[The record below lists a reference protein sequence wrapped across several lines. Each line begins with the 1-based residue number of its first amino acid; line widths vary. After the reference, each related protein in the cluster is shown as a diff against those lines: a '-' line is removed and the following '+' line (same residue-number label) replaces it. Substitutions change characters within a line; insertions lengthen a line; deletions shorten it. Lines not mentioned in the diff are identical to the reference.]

1 MKILS
6 VYIADSIIDFV
17 KGKLL
22 TNNNGHDWKH
32 VERVLNNATK
42 IIPETNANSKIVYT
56 SICMHDLIDY
66 KVTDDIQKEIRDI
79 EHALNNAQYST
90 DEIIE
95 IIDIISSI
103 SFSKHKVLTT
113 INQMVVSDA
122 DKLDALGSMG
132 IIRTI
137 QYGQSVGRPFYE
149 EDNLL
154 VRDNKVSFNKSTLTS
169 LSHFYDKLLKLPDLM
184 YTEKGREIALKR
196 FKIIKDFLDSFYEEL
211 N

>member
-1 MKILS
+1 MEMLS
-6 VYIADSIIDFV
+6 VFIADSIVDFV
-17 KGKLL
+17 KIKLL

-32 VERVLNNATK
+32 IERVLNNASK
-42 IIPETNANSKIVYT
+42 IISGTTANPKIVYT
-56 SICMHDLIDY
+56 SICLHDLIDY
-66 KVTDDIQKEIRDI
+66 KVTNDISNELKEI
-79 EHALNNAQYST
+79 EYTLNKAQYT
-90 DEIIE
+90 TWEINE

-103 SFSKHKVLTT
+103 SFSKHQVLTS

-149 EDNLL
+149 DDNLL
-154 VRDNKVSFNKSTLTS
+154 IQDNKISFNKSTLTS
-169 LSHFYDKLLKLPDLM
+169 LSHFYDKLLKLPELM
-184 YTEKGREIALKR
+184 YTEKGKELALKR
-196 FKIIKDFLDSFYEEL
+196 VMIIKDFLNSFYEEL